1 MGEQMVFPETFDEF
15 AEQYKLVD
23 TKQVYT
29 NGTELIPVFRVRQW
43 LMRPAP
49 LAHNIKPAT
58 AEIERLKEII
68 EYKDIC
74 IEACKN
80 IKSEAAKA
88 EVERLKNAY
97 KQCAWERDIFAEDM
111 TQEIKKDCS
120 FLMLDIKTIKTEA
133 YKEFAE
139 RLKEK
144 KSVYNA
150 DDFYWIKYIP
160 ERAVD
165 NLLKELVGENDAR

>member
-1 MGEQMVFPETFDEF
+1 MTDNEIVKMLECCKQEIDINGVICGECKKCPNYEGKTGLCKEDLPTVVLDLINRLQ
-15 AEQYKLVD
+15 AE
-23 TKQVYT
+23 
-29 NGTELIPVFRVRQW
+29 N
-43 LMRPAP
+43 
-49 LAHNIKPAT
+49 
-58 AEIERLKEII
+58 
-68 EYKDIC
+68 
-74 IEACKN
+74 
-80 IKSEAAKA
+80 
-88 EVERLKNAY
+88 ERLKNAY

-165 NLLKELVGENDAR
+165 NLLKELVGENDARQTRLILCFLR